1 MNPDISKA
9 ADIYYNQRDL
19 FWEQMIDETYDE
31 LNAVLEDRD
40 LSFFYVMLQGLN
52 ELDESYL

>member
-1 MNPDISKA
+1 MNP
-9 ADIYYNQRDL
+9 NDL

-31 LNAVLEDRD
+31 LNVVLEDRE

>member
-1 MNPDISKA
+1 MNP
-9 ADIYYNQRDL
+9 NDL
-19 FWEQMIDETYDE
+19 FWEHMIDETYDE
-31 LNAVLEDRD
+31 LNVVLEDRE